1 MRHGSEQVLCQ
12 LTPEAFPKRQGSRD
26 LVRCCLVAHCSD
38 FWVFYFHNNVLQLLT
53 LSDDWTLKSVYIH
66 LLVQNNFI
74 LECLLE
80 YLIYILLTHA
90 SVCHVLLYNR

>member
-1 MRHGSEQVLCQ
+1 MPTYTRSKATGFVRPRHL
-12 LTPEAFPKRQGSRD
+12 

-53 LSDDWTLKSVYIH
+53 LNDDWTLKSVYIH
-66 LLVQNNFI
+66 LLVQNHLI

-80 YLIYILLTHA
+80 YMIYILLTH
-90 SVCHVLLYNR
+90 VLLYNR